1 MMNWK
6 KIAACA
12 AAAMTLV
19 CSASAMSASAAEK
32 YAYKK
37 GDINGDGI
45 IGAADLVRITA
56 YVKSI
61 KGVSDSRS
69 LGAADVNFD
78 GKINTSDLIKIAAYV
93 KGIKSFADGD
103 VNGDGKITKADVD
116 AVADHVK
123 GIKALKGSAL
133 KNADVKPDN
142 SINVTDVTRLAA
154 YYNEF
159 AK

>member
-37 GDINGDGI
+37 GDINGDGMI
-45 IGAADLVRITA
+45 NVTDLVRINA

-78 GKINTSDLIKIAAYV
+78 GKINVSDLIKITAYV
-93 KGIKSFADGD
+93 KEKKSFADGD
-103 VNGDGKITKADVD
+103 VNGDGKITKADVN
-116 AVADHVK
+116 AVANHVK
-123 GIKALKGSAL
+123 GIKALTNAQKIH
-133 KNADVKPDN
+133 ADVKADGV
-142 SINVTDVTRLAA
+142 INVTDVTRLAA